1 MHLHLH
7 IIICCVNIS
16 SHFIFWTKR
25 VYLEQDKSV
34 IHCAL
39 CKAIKRIQ
47 WESHF
52 NSASQLNNFALLSL
66 KREII
71 QCLIGHCHLLLG
83 ISMHNDSLPGD
94 WTFFYFLF
102 HVNQHKSDVSVAVIC
117 FADFTS
123 SRKHHDVSSNC
134 FHVIKSLKSVSIS
147 YNVFLEILEQTISLH
162 FVLFASYINWVFS
175 IAQIIYYKVVAESFW

>member
-25 VYLEQDKSV
+25 VCLEQDKSV

-123 SRKHHDVSSNC
+123 SRKHHDVFSNC
-134 FHVIKSLKSVSIS
+134 FHDIKSLNLSQSHIMS
-147 YNVFLEILEQTISLH
+147 FLKYWSRLSAYTLCVI
-162 FVLFASYINWVFS
+162 ASYINW
-175 IAQIIYYKVVAESFW
+175 SFHCSNYQL

>member
-1 MHLHLH
+1 M
-7 IIICCVNIS
+7 
-16 SHFIFWTKR
+16 
-25 VYLEQDKSV
+25 
-34 IHCAL
+34 
-39 CKAIKRIQ
+39 
-47 WESHF
+47 
-52 NSASQLNNFALLSL
+52 L

-71 QCLIGHCHLLLG
+71 LCLIGHCHLLLG

-102 HVNQHKSDVSVAVIC
+102 HLNQHKSDVSVAVIC

-123 SRKHHDVSSNC
+123 SRKHHDVFSNC

-162 FVLFASYINWVFS
+162 FMCYCIFYLKLSTIKLLLNLSKNHYCSYLSQSSFIKQSCCFYLITV
-175 IAQIIYYKVVAESFW
+175 KVHSLKCYFLKHDKLVSTNNCLE